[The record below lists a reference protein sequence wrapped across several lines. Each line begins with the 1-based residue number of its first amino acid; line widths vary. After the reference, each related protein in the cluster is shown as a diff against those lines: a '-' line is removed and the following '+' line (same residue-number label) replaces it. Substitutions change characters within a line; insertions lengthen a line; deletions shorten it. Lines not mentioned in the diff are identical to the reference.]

1 MMQESYYKLILWV
14 LHGRT
19 PSKPPWSD
27 EWTTRPA
34 DDYDDIAGFE
44 PTEGY

>member
-1 MMQESYYKLILWV
+1 MMQESYYNLILWV

-19 PSKPPWSD
+19 PSKP
-27 EWTTRPA
+27 TRPA